1 MLLYYLIT
9 FPFVLFAAVRTY
21 NLIKN
26 YIDARKYGLPII
38 LLPVSFEDVWWMIIR
53 PLFAWVERLPL
64 GLGDWYVYTEM
75 GWPTVDGDRTTKRLG
90 ENFVLC
96 SPYSNHIITCYPA
109 GAETIYRNHS
119 KWHFPPAQSQIFA
132 FYGQNVSSTTGADW
146 QRHRK
151 ITTAAFNEH
160 FMQEVWS
167 ESTKKAAL
175 LNLAEERDR
184 KLDRIRSTFDVLAMN
199 VLAVVGFGQ
208 ERLLN
213 TATPGHKQSLME
225 CLGFILQH
233 ILLTAIFNSLKV
245 PDFLLPGVLQRLK
258 RSVAEFKLYME
269 ELVLHQMKQSSS
281 ASKTEGS
288 PPTLLEAMVNANEA
302 EKQQL
307 QKTAGRPSYLTE
319 SELYGNLF
327 VFNLAG
333 YETTASTMT
342 FALSF
347 LATNTEVQSWIAEE
361 IDRYYTSQNGEKRG
375 YAYAY
380 PKLVRCKALMYETL
394 RLASPAPLLVR
405 APSSPQELPIIQ
417 PNGEERI
424 VTVNP
429 GTLVGGHFYGG
440 HLSPRWG
447 PDAHVFNPKRF
458 ISKSTVTGEEEL
470 VTPPDTLFIPWL
482 TGPRVCP
489 GKKFSQVEF
498 VAIVAQIFSEYRVQ
512 VLPENNESEADAR
525 ARFEGV
531 VGQKYFNVSTHLRKP
546 VEGAVRF
553 VQR

>member
-1 MLLYYLIT
+1 MLLYLIT
-9 FPFVLFAAVRTY
+9 FPFILFAAVRTY
-21 NLIKN
+21 NLVKN
-26 YIDARKYGLPII
+26 YTDARKYGLPII

-53 PLFAWVERLPL
+53 PLFAWVEHLPL
-64 GLGDWYVYTEM
+64 GLGNWYVYTEM

-109 GAETIYRNHS
+109 GAETIYRNHI
-119 KWHFPPAQSQIFA
+119 KWHFPPAQSQVFA

-160 FMQEVWS
+160 FMQEVWQ
-167 ESTKKAAL
+167 ESTRKAAL
-175 LNLAEERDR
+175 LDLAEGKHR
-184 KLDRIRSTFDVLAMN
+184 KLDKVRSTFEGLAMH

-213 TATPGHKQSLME
+213 TVTPGHKQSLME
-225 CLGFILQH
+225 SLGFILQH
-233 ILLTAIFNSLKV
+233 ILLTAVFNGLKA

-258 RSVAEFKLYME
+258 QSVGEFKLYME
-269 ELVLHQMKQSSS
+269 ELVLHQMRRSYS
-281 ASKTEGS
+281 ASKNKAS

-347 LATNTEVQSWIAEE
+347 LATNGEAQSWMVEE
-361 IDRYYTSQNGEKRG
+361 IDRYYSPQDGEKQG
-375 YAYAY
+375 YATTY
-380 PKLVRCKALMYETL
+380 PKLVRCMAVMYETL

-405 APSSPQELPIIQ
+405 APSSPQALPIIL

-458 ISKSTVTGEEEL
+458 IRKSAVTGEEEL
-470 VTPPDTLFIPWL
+470 VVPPDTLFIPWL
-482 TGPRVCP
+482 AGPRVCP

-498 VAIVAQIFSEYRVQ
+498 VAIVAQIFSVFRVEM
-512 VLPENNESEADAR
+512 VPKDKESEADAK

-531 VGQKYFNVSTHLRKP
+531 VGEKYFNVSTHLKNP
-546 VEGAVRF
+546 GEGAIRF
-553 VQR
+553 VRR

>member
-1 MLLYYLIT
+1 MLLYLAA
-9 FPFVLFAAVRTY
+9 FPFVLFASIRTY

-26 YIDARKYGLPII
+26 YNDARKYGLPII
-38 LLPVSFEDVWWMIIR
+38 LLPVSFEDAWWMIFR

-64 GLGDWYVYTEM
+64 RLGNWYVYTEM

-96 SPYSNHIITCYPA
+96 SPVSNHIITCYPA
-109 GAETIYRNHS
+109 GAETIYKNNS
-119 KWHFPPAQSQIFA
+119 TWHFPPAQSQLFA

-151 ITTAAFNEH
+151 ITTAAFNDH
-160 FMQEVWS
+160 FMREVWN

-175 LNLAEERDR
+175 LNLAEEKDR
-184 KLDRIRSTFDVLAMN
+184 KLDRVRSTFDVLAMN

-213 TATPGHKQSLME
+213 TATAGHKQSLMQ

-233 ILLTAIFNSLKV
+233 ILLTAIFNSLKA

-258 RSVAEFKLYME
+258 QSVAEFKLYME
-269 ELVLHQMKQSSS
+269 ELVLHQMLQSSS
-281 ASKTEGS
+281 VSKNKSS

-302 EKQQL
+302 EKHQL
-307 QKTAGRPSYLTE
+307 QKMVGRPSYLTE

-347 LATNTEVQSWIAEE
+347 LAANAEVQSWIEE
-361 IDRYYTSQNGEKRG
+361 ELDRYYTPENDQKQE
-375 YAYAY
+375 YATTY
-380 PKLVRCKALMYETL
+380 PKLVRCLALMYETL

-405 APSSPQELPIIQ
+405 APSLPQELPIIL
-417 PNGEERI
+417 PNGQERI

-440 HLSPRWG
+440 HLSTRWG

-458 ISKSTVTGEEEL
+458 ISKSAVNGEEEL
-470 VTPPDTLFIPWL
+470 VVPPDTLFIPWL

-498 VAIVAQIFSEYRVQ
+498 VAIVAQIFSEYRVEI
-512 VLPENNESEADAR
+512 LKEGNESEAVAR
-525 ARFEGV
+525 HRFEGV
-531 VGQKYFNVSTHLRKP
+531 VGEKYFNVSTHLKKP
-546 VEGAVRF
+546 TEGAVRF
-553 VQR
+553 VRR